1 LIKAVFKDKHQNLFF
16 LKKVISIFIWI
27 SFLLLVFKVGNKL
40 TLEIIELKKQNFSA
54 LEIAVNIFLTISTMA
69 VATLAVALVGVF
81 FTLSN
86 YLRKHG
92 NHVEAILGTEFGA
105 KRLILVNK
113 KDKPLVFNSMCL
125 LVDKDKYLELLSDEA
140 KTLKTVSQYEVVKP
154 YETLSITLRDS
165 PLLDD
170 LLGNRSKFP
179 MRIVL
184 LTDEGITIC
193 KGLEIIPIQVRA
205 LRDSKHF
212 KILDPSARLDI

>member
-1 LIKAVFKDKHQNLFF
+1 MIKAVFKDKHENLVF
-16 LKKVISIFIWI
+16 LKKVIFIFIWI
-27 SFLLLVFKVGNKL
+27 SFFLLIFKIVNQLVLRIIELVNQKFS
-40 TLEIIELKKQNFSA
+40 TLEII
-54 LEIAVNIFLTISTMA
+54 IDIFLTVSTMA
-69 VATLAVALVGVF
+69 VATLTVALIGLF

-92 NHVEAILGTEFGA
+92 NHVEAVLGQEFGS

-125 LVDKDKYLELLSDEA
+125 LVDNDKYLELFKDEQ

-154 YETLSITLRDS
+154 YEALSITLRNS

-170 LLGNRSKFP
+170 LLLNRSEYA
-179 MRIVL
+179 MRIAL

-193 KGLEIIPIQVRA
+193 KGLDIIPIQVRA
-205 LRDSKHF
+205 LRDSKNF
-212 KILDPSARLDI
+212 KILNPNIRLDI

>member
-1 LIKAVFKDKHQNLFF
+1 
-16 LKKVISIFIWI
+16 
-27 SFLLLVFKVGNKL
+27 
-40 TLEIIELKKQNFSA
+40 
-54 LEIAVNIFLTISTMA
+54 MA
-69 VATLAVALVGVF
+69 VATLTVALIGLF

-92 NHVEAILGTEFGA
+92 NHVEAVLGQEFGS

-125 LVDKDKYLELLSDEA
+125 LVDNDKYLELFKDEQ

-154 YETLSITLRDS
+154 YEALSITLRNS

-170 LLGNRSKFP
+170 LLLNRSEYA
-179 MRIVL
+179 MRIAL

-193 KGLEIIPIQVRA
+193 KGLDIIPIQVRA
-205 LRDSKHF
+205 LRDSKNF
-212 KILDPSARLDI
+212 KILNPNIRLDI